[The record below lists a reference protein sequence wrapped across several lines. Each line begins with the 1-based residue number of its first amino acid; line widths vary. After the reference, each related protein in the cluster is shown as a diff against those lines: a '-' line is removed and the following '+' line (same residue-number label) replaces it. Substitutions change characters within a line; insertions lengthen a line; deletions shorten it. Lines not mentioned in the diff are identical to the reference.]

1 MRNWYCIELF
11 ISMNHDGFELPI
23 SHLGERQMK
32 ITGAKI
38 RNTYYCERNV
48 EWGASLMNH
57 LPLSIHTHMMEL
69 QEFLHASPVLQ

>member
-1 MRNWYCIELF
+1 MSNWYCIELF

-38 RNTYYCERNV
+38 RNIYYCERNV
-48 EWGASLMNH
+48 EWGAS
-57 LPLSIHTHMMEL
+57 
-69 QEFLHASPVLQ
+69 